1 MINWIKSDWKHNR
14 FRLICETL
22 GSVCF
27 ISIYIIL
34 AWYGDS
40 ASVLPIFLIQIAGS
54 TFHIINAYLRNSV
67 NLIGL
72 NVIVIIIAMFG
83 IMRII
88 E

>member
-1 MINWIKSDWKHNR
+1 MIKWIKSDWEHNR

-40 ASVLPIFLIQIAGS
+40 ASILPIFLIQIAGS
-54 TFHIINAYLRNSV
+54 TFHIINAYLRSSV
-67 NLIGL
+67 NLIVL
-72 NVIVIIIAMFG
+72 NVIVIVIAMFG

-88 E
+88 A

>member
-1 MINWIKSDWKHNR
+1 MIKWIKSDWNHNR

-54 TFHIINAYLRNSV
+54 TFHIINAYLRSSV
-67 NLIGL
+67 NLIVL
-72 NVIVIIIAMFG
+72 NVIVIVIAMFG

-88 E
+88 A